1 MAKRNIQTPEE
12 RKETENLVTD
22 LMNLDN
28 QSLEIVKACV
38 FVLLARDEP
47 VKAQLVQQ

>member
-1 MAKRNIQTPEE
+1 MVKEKRQTPEE
-12 RKETENLVTD
+12 RKETEALVTD

-28 QSLEIVKACV
+28 RALEIVKACV

-47 VKAQLVQQ
+47 VGAKAVQQ